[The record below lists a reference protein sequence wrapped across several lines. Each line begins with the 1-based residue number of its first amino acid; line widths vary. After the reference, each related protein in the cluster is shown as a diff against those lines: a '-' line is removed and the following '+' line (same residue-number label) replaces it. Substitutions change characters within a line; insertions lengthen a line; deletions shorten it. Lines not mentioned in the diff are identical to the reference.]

1 MLLDILDV
9 VTTVALLYIIAS
21 GLFVVFGVM
30 SVINL
35 SHGAFIVL
43 GAYTSIVVTGVA
55 INPWWNFVLAPAVG
69 FVFGAA
75 IEFIVIR
82 RLYARSLDTILATWG
97 LSIIV
102 VQVITII
109 FGREAHF
116 SDAPIHGFVE
126 LGDLRYSA
134 YRLVIVGIAVAL
146 VAALA
151 IFSRFTEYGL
161 VARAVILNENL
172 AAALGINTQRVQT
185 DHVFRRRRIGCVRRS
200 GSRSNVEHRSNAWTG
215 AGDPCVHDRV
225 RCRSLACWLASQRN
239 HTGHLSDLGID
250 LRESDRRQLGYC
262 RSRRLPRP
270 DVSAGP
276 DDDRAT
282 RSIGQMIE
290 WTWILC
296 TAHAGVSIEVYGRPF
311 WLRLRFRQQRRILW
325 NSIFSGY

>member
-134 YRLVIVGIAVAL
+134 YRLVIVGIAVG
-146 VAALA
+146 VP
-151 IFSRFTEYGL
+151 
-161 VARAVILNENL
+161 
-172 AAALGINTQRVQT
+172 LGIYGRWSGWGFGLGWWGRPTPVRVLKET
-185 DHVFRRRRIGCVRRS
+185 PL
-200 GSRSNVEHRSNAWTG
+200 TG
-215 AGDPCVHDRV
+215 AQMKGGAEWAVTEAAHRV
-225 RCRSLACWLASQRN
+225 LLELEVLAPEVEPYDAEA
-239 HTGHLSDLGID
+239 I
-250 LRESDRRQLGYC
+250 
-262 RSRRLPRP
+262 
-270 DVSAGP
+270 
-276 DDDRAT
+276 
-282 RSIGQMIE
+282 
-290 WTWILC
+290 TWFKE
-296 TAHAGVSIEVYGRPF
+296 TVGR
-311 WLRLRFRQQRRILW
+311 
-325 NSIFSGY
+325 IF